1 MNHINEF
8 NQNKDIKRDLDDIDR
23 LKDFFKDIIDA
34 RYSFWLAKKTELND
48 QATYLNNNLILSVKY
63 KNRVNKYNPENSSI
77 YLEKINQNIDYVN
90 TQLTKLNNLIKMID
104 TKLTKNKDSIN
115 AIVANYIKEN
125 KMKARNESLQ
135 LYNKIKNNDER
146 NLEIIKVLIKYHN
159 KIIQPGIEMIIN
171 FI

>member
-23 LKDFFKDIIDA
+23 LKDFFKDIIDV
-34 RYSFWLAKKTELND
+34 RYSFWLKKKTELID

-63 KNRVNKYNPENSSI
+63 KNRVNKYNPENSHI

-90 TQLTKLNNLIKMID
+90 TQLTKINNLIKMID
-104 TKLTKNKDSIN
+104 TKLTKNKESIN

-135 LYNKIKNNDER
+135 LYNKIKDNDER